1 MALWLYDHVATRLF
15 LIRYIL
21 ALRYIS
27 MLLPSFF
34 SQKERGIFSNMET
47 CFFLS
52 ICIFQQCLFNFSTD
66 IYKIVIIT

>member
-21 ALRYIS
+21 ALRYIT
-27 MLLPSFF
+27 MLLPSSF

-47 CFFLS
+47 CFF
-52 ICIFQQCLFNFSTD
+52 CLFVSFNNVYSTLAQ
-66 IYKIVIIT
+66 IYTKL